1 MRNIILLIP
10 LLLFITGCNGSNPEQ
25 IGELSPEQ
33 VTLGFFKAI
42 YVDKDAQKAK
52 EFVDEPLQELIE
64 HYYIAASVQRH
75 MLALS
80 MSEVTMEID
89 EINIDFFRKFSDDVT
104 VVVKLKGLK
113 GGSNWIDD
121 RTVRLHK
128 MEIDKKKKWVIVEI
142 VPEKFKVNG

>member
-1 MRNIILLIP
+1 MRIIILF
-10 LLLFITGCNGSNPEQ
+10 LFLITGCNGSNPEQ
-25 IGELSPEQ
+25 VGELSPEQ

-42 YVDKDAQKAK
+42 YVDKDAKKAR
-52 EFVDEPLQELIE
+52 EFVDEPMQELID

-80 MSEVTMEID
+80 MSDVTMEID

-113 GGSNWIDD
+113 GGSSWIDD

-128 MEIDKKKKWVIVEI
+128 MKVDKKKKWVIVEI

>member
-1 MRNIILLIP
+1 MRNFILILS
-10 LLLFITGCNGSNPEQ
+10 LLFFAGCNGSNPEQ
-25 IGELSPEQ
+25 AGQLSPEQ

-42 YVDKDAQKAK
+42 YVDKDVAKAK
-52 EFVDEPLQELIE
+52 SYADEPMQELME
-64 HYYIAASVQRH
+64 HYYIASSIQRH

-80 MSEVTMEID
+80 MTDVTMEID
-89 EINIDFFRKFSDDVT
+89 EISIDFFRKFDDDVT

-121 RTVRLHK
+121 RTVRLK
-128 MEIDKKKKWVIVEI
+128 KKKIDKKKRWVIVEI